1 MSNIMVL
8 ILFTVLMF
16 IIFVIARKMFGK
28 NALFVIGIGSVI
40 GANLYN
46 ANDFPIAI
54 GNLVFGIDSIIYT
67 LFVFSILSM
76 YMEYGMQS
84 MRDALYSAAGSI
96 LLTGLLAF
104 GGYYFQAGITNAMIL
119 NFGSYFFSLIGTV
132 VAIELMIWVYKKL
145 NLKINIYLNIAI
157 GLALASLVNS
167 MIYYGLSFLFIG
179 STSEVFL
186 QALIGSYIGKGFC
199 IILCLLAFYI
209 GKLWDKYTERKK
221 PKTIEETY
229 EI

>member
-67 LFVFSILSM
+67 LFVFSIL
-76 YMEYGMQS
+76 
-84 MRDALYSAAGSI
+84 
-96 LLTGLLAF
+96 
-104 GGYYFQAGITNAMIL
+104 
-119 NFGSYFFSLIGTV
+119 FSPL
-132 VAIELMIWVYKKL
+132 
-145 NLKINIYLNIAI
+145 
-157 GLALASLVNS
+157 
-167 MIYYGLSFLFIG
+167 
-179 STSEVFL
+179 
-186 QALIGSYIGKGFC
+186 
-199 IILCLLAFYI
+199 
-209 GKLWDKYTERKK
+209 
-221 PKTIEETY
+221 
-229 EI
+229 